1 MFYVADI
8 IFQFEFIKRMRLLA
22 SLFLAVQGQYLQ
34 WFTSCPKPT
43 NFNLVAENYTGKDN
57 ALWVVW
63 IRFKGV
69 WYDVSRIPVDYQDDD
84 ATCPKATYTYVSA
97 TEITV
102 NNT

>member
-1 MFYVADI
+1 
-8 IFQFEFIKRMRLLA
+8 MRLLA

-43 NFNLVAENYTGKDN
+43 DFNLVAENYTGKDKID
-57 ALWVVW
+57 WTVEFW
-63 IRFKGV
+63 FTGV

-84 ATCPKATYTYVSA
+84 ATCPRATYTYVSP